1 MPERTLFAI
10 FATDRAARSPDNL
23 DFMQTIRSFI
33 AIPLPS
39 PTQKAVTKLIRDLE
53 EPGDGIRWVPTDNLH
68 LTLKFLGE
76 VTNTEVP
83 TVCNA
88 IRSVCQDIEPFELRY
103 VGTGGMPKD
112 DRARVLYVGVEDP
125 TKQLTHLATEL
136 ETKMADLGFK
146 PEPRDYRPHLTLGRV
161 RSGYRSSHD
170 EVMKRLLENQDTSWG
185 DTTVDKVLL
194 IASFLEKSGP
204 SYQTMDTIEL

>member
-1 MPERTLFAI
+1 
-10 FATDRAARSPDNL
+10 
-23 DFMQTIRSFI
+23 MQTIRSFI
-33 AIPLPS
+33 AIPLP
-39 PTQKAVTKLIRDLE
+39 PTTQKSVAKLIRDLE
-53 EPGDGIRWVPTDNLH
+53 QPGDGIRWVPTDHLH

-83 TVCNA
+83 NVCNA
-88 IRSVCQDIEPFELRY
+88 MRSVCQDIEPFELHY
-103 VGTGGMPKD
+103 VGTGGMPND

-125 TKQLTHLATEL
+125 TQQLTHLATSL

-170 EVMKRLLENQDTSWG
+170 EVMKRLLQHQETSWG